1 MKVAIGLDE
10 GSAFRTL
17 KLYPHLPVI
26 PGEGAKIT
34 IDKTIYIVDT
44 VCYDFDIMSVMIIVK
59 KR

>member
-26 PGEGAKIT
+26 PSEGAKIT